1 MDDVLEIVF
10 AESANRID
18 AALAKELAGKGI
30 TRSRVQKL
38 IAEGRVTLGG
48 RVPKASDEVRLGDTV
63 IVTLPKPPASEPL
76 PLDFPL
82 KVAYEDQHLFVVEKP
97 AGMVTHPAHGHFDDT
112 LVNVLLSLGKPLSE
126 FQGKERAG
134 IVHRLDK
141 ETSGLMIIA
150 KTEEAHSYL
159 SAQFADRKVSK
170 EYRALVWGTLPADEV
185 RVTGGI
191 GRDPRNRQ
199 KFAVRADGKSAETVF
214 TELERM
220 KHVSLILARPKTGRT
235 HQIRVHL
242 AHIHHP
248 IVGDRLYGGRQEK
261 GVPEARLRDAVKD
274 AGRFFLHASRLLF
287 TSVGGERV
295 EVVSEIPRD
304 FTDLMEVFRQNE

>member
-10 AESANRID
+10 AESAKRID
-18 AALAKELAGKGI
+18 AALAKELAGRGV

-38 IAEGRVTLGG
+38 IAEGRITLAG
-48 RVPKASDEVRLGDTV
+48 RVPKASDEVRQGDTA

-82 KVAYEDQHLFVVEKP
+82 KVAYEDEHLFVVEKP

-159 SAQFADRKVSK
+159 SGQFADRKVSK

-185 RVTGGI
+185 TVTGGI

-199 KFAVRADGKSAETVF
+199 KFAVRADGKAAETVF
-214 TELERM
+214 SELERM
-220 KHVSLILARPKTGRT
+220 KHVSLVLARPKTGRT

-248 IVGDRLYGGRQEK
+248 IVGDKLYGGRQEK
-261 GVPEARLRDAVKD
+261 GVPEARLRDAVKN

-287 TSVGGERV
+287 TTVGGERI

>member
-1 MDDVLEIVF
+1 MDEILEIVF
-10 AESANRID
+10 KEAAKRID
-18 AALAKELAGKGI
+18 AALAKELAERGV

-38 IAEGRVTLGG
+38 IAEGRVTLDG
-48 RVPKASDEVRLGDTV
+48 RIPKASEEVRKGDKVV
-63 IVTLPKPPASEPL
+63 ISIPNRPDSEPL

-82 KVAYEDQHLFVVEKP
+82 KVAYEDEHLFVVEKP

-159 SAQFADRKVSK
+159 SGQFADRKVVK
-170 EYRALVWGTLPADEV
+170 EYKALVWGTLPGDEV
-185 RVTGGI
+185 TVTGSI
-191 GRDPRNRQ
+191 GRDPKNRQ
-199 KFAVRADGKSAETVF
+199 KFAVRKDGKTAETVF
-214 TELERM
+214 AELERLR
-220 KHVSLILARPKTGRT
+220 HISLVLARPKTGRT

-242 AHIHHP
+242 THIHHP
-248 IVGDRLYGGRQEK
+248 IVGDRVYGGRQEK
-261 GVPEARLRDAVKD
+261 GVPEARLREAVSS

-287 TSVGGERV
+287 TNIGGERI

-304 FTDLMEVFRQNE
+304 FTDLMEVFRENE

>member
-1 MDDVLEIVF
+1 MDEILEIVF
-10 AESANRID
+10 EGAAKRID
-18 AALAKELAGKGI
+18 AALTKELAGKGI

-38 IAEGRVTLGG
+38 IAEGRVILEG
-48 RVPKASDEVRLGDTV
+48 RVPKASEEIRKGDKVV
-63 IVTLPKPPASEPL
+63 ISMPNRPDPEPL

-82 KVAYEDQHLFVVEKP
+82 KVAYEDEQLFVVEKP
-97 AGMVTHPAHGHFDDT
+97 SGMVTHPAHGHFDDT

-159 SAQFADRKVSK
+159 SGQFADRKVSK
-170 EYRALVWGTLPADEV
+170 EYRALVWGTLPRDEV
-185 RVTGGI
+185 TVAGSI
-191 GRDPRNRQ
+191 GRDPKNRQ
-199 KFAVRADGKSAETVF
+199 KFAVRTDGKTAETVF

-220 KHVSLILARPKTGRT
+220 KHISLVLARPKTGRT

-261 GVPEARLRDAVKD
+261 GVPEARLRDAVKN

-287 TSVGGERV
+287 TTVGGERI

-304 FTDLMEVFRQNE
+304 FTDLMEVFRENE